1 MEALTATISVVS
13 LSHRLHLLARGVTR
27 GVTRGVMS
35 LAHQDA
41 QPCGQAYQEYRWVI
55 VAQKQVTG
63 NR

>member
-1 MEALTATISVVS
+1 M
-13 LSHRLHLLARGVTR
+13 SHRLHLLAR